1 MEQHRPDRVMLELP
15 MVSLLPEGVLD
26 ALRLQFG
33 PALDRLNGD
42 EVRAVVTARLEGQV
56 TNRRLQGMLTLHSTD
71 IGRMLGHL
79 VNRQF
84 LVSHGVG
91 RGTRYVVTEPKTP
104 QLGLV
109 TPYVSPEAPYV
120 SPEAP
125 YVSAGSP
132 YLGPG
137 TPPLNDPVAQ
147 FENQTDLK
155 ESPGQMALRK
165 VQKSQ
170 RTGPDTVRAAIL
182 YLCTDKFMSSQE
194 IAGAL
199 GRNATRLQVRFL
211 TPLFRSGLL
220 RLRYPDKLNHPLQAY
235 THKPL
240 DKREDPPS

>member
-1 MEQHRPDRVMLELP
+1 
-15 MVSLLPEGVLD
+15 VLD

-120 SPEAP
+120 SPEAH